1 LLSER
6 AYRLTLRFD
15 FFAFRFF
22 VFFAALRFFEAF
34 FGTFLPLALASD
46 SPIAIA
52 CLRLL
57 TFLPE
62 RPLFSV
68 PALRFFIA
76 RLTSVDA
83 FFEYLRAIAFL
94 RLSSVWQKSN
104 HRWHTKFLIRHSPLA
119 LTGDGRHFGRR
130 GTSETPTRKTAP
142 SPVRT
147 PHREDSMTLT
157 KSHVAGPTMP
167 AVREMTFGDLLRKA
181 AEAAPDRLALIAGV
195 PDPKLRRQWTYAQ
208 LYREAQRTA
217 RALLS
222 RFKPGERIAVWAQN
236 IPEWVMLEFGAGMAG
251 MILVTVNPAFRAR
264 EVEYVLKQSRSAG
277 VFVVNGFRGNPMLDT
292 VQAVAANC
300 PELREIICFDDW
312 DAFIAAG
319 DDESVKLPAVS
330 PDDPVMIQYTSG
342 TTGFPKGA
350 LLRHRGLL
358 NNGADTADR
367 MGVDPG
373 DVFVTTMPL
382 FHTGGCVCCVIG
394 AVSKAATQ
402 VLIEAFEPGLVLE
415 MLGTYRGNAMLGVPT
430 MLVAMLE
437 HPTFPATDLSSV
449 KAICSGGSTVPAALV
464 RLLEEK
470 LGAPFTIVFGQTE
483 CSPVAAQTRTT
494 DSVEDK
500 ANTIGLPLPNM
511 ENKIIDPNTGET
523 VPVGTVGEFCTR
535 GYHVMIGY
543 FEMPDATAA
552 AIDADGWLH
561 SGDLCAMDARGYC
574 TVEGRLKDM
583 IIRGGENI
591 YPRELEELLF
601 KHPKVGEVAVIGVPH
616 EKWGEEVAAFIR
628 PAPGATIEKEELID
642 YMRASL
648 APHKT
653 PKHWFVVEAF
663 PLTGSGK
670 IQKFKLREA
679 WTKGEMTAI

>member
-1 LLSER
+1 
-6 AYRLTLRFD
+6 
-15 FFAFRFF
+15 
-22 VFFAALRFFEAF
+22 
-34 FGTFLPLALASD
+34 
-46 SPIAIA
+46 
-52 CLRLL
+52 
-57 TFLPE
+57 
-62 RPLFSV
+62 
-68 PALRFFIA
+68 
-76 RLTSVDA
+76 
-83 FFEYLRAIAFL
+83 
-94 RLSSVWQKSN
+94 
-104 HRWHTKFLIRHSPLA
+104 
-119 LTGDGRHFGRR
+119 
-130 GTSETPTRKTAP
+130 
-142 SPVRT
+142 
-147 PHREDSMTLT
+147 
-157 KSHVAGPTMP
+157 
-167 AVREMTFGDLLRKA
+167 
-181 AEAAPDRLALIAGV
+181 
-195 PDPKLRRQWTYAQ
+195 
-208 LYREAQRTA
+208 
-217 RALLS
+217 
-222 RFKPGERIAVWAQN
+222 
-236 IPEWVMLEFGAGMAG
+236 
-251 MILVTVNPAFRAR
+251 
-264 EVEYVLKQSRSAG
+264 
-277 VFVVNGFRGNPMLDT
+277 
-292 VQAVAANC
+292 
-300 PELREIICFDDW
+300 
-312 DAFIAAG
+312 
-319 DDESVKLPAVS
+319 
-330 PDDPVMIQYTSG
+330 
-342 TTGFPKGA
+342 
-350 LLRHRGLL
+350 
-358 NNGADTADR
+358 
-367 MGVDPG
+367 
-373 DVFVTTMPL
+373 
-382 FHTGGCVCCVIG
+382 
-394 AVSKAATQ
+394 
-402 VLIEAFEPGLVLE
+402 

-437 HPTFPATDLSSV
+437 HPTFTATDLSSV

-523 VPVGTVGEFCTR
+523 VPIGTIGEFCTR
-535 GYHVMIGY
+535 GYHVMLGY

-561 SGDLCAMDARGYC
+561 TGDLCAMDARGYC

-653 PKHWFVVEAF
+653 PKHWFVVDAF